1 MKSLHRVTVLFV
13 GILLLITFSCGRK
26 DKTAEA
32 PFQPVLEV
40 KGIQVDM
47 VEMQPGTFSMGCVP
61 DGRKLTGTEEIH
73 QAVIP
78 GYAIMAQPVSPE
90 LWKAVTGKD
99 GKISYDEAVKFAAKV
114 AKWTGLPV
122 QVAWEDQWEYAV
134 RKGWQGEGGIR
145 PVKGIRELTSLWGEE
160 KIGAVVRT
168 ESERAPIASYTK
180 AGDFSFR
187 LTWNTGKP
195 IPPEIYSTFVVNKPP
210 VREAIDYQAMKPG
223 ETFTVNGVSF
233 RMVAIE
239 GGAYT
244 MGATPSQTAFDYA
257 KEDEK
262 PAHDVIVPDFALAET
277 EVTVGLWLAVMGN
290 LPYGNNPRTP
300 EIPVGNVSWYGAQEF
315 ILKLNALTGRK
326 FRLPEEEE
334 WEYAARG
341 GKKGGDLRYA
351 GSTVLG
357 EVAVYTPNGSEK
369 PSKMKPVKSLRP
381 NGLGLYDMSGNAWE
395 WCRNGF
401 YTYGRDEVNDEW
413 RVMRGGSAASLWD
426 ACRVSNRSKIPATSV
441 KSTFGLRLAL

>member
-1 MKSLHRVTVLFV
+1 MKIVHSVTGLFV

-26 DKTAEA
+26 NQTAEA
-32 PFQPVLEV
+32 PFQPVLDV
-40 KGIQVDM
+40 KGIPVEM

-61 DGRKLTGTEEIH
+61 DGRKLTGAEEIH
-73 QAVIP
+73 QVVIP
-78 GYAIMAQPVSPE
+78 GYAIMAQQVSPE

-122 QVAWEDQWEYAV
+122 QVAWEDQWEYAA
-134 RKGWQGEGGIR
+134 RKGWLGDGGIH
-145 PVKGIRELTSLWGEE
+145 PVKGIRELTSRWDDE

-168 ESERAPIASYTK
+168 ETERAPIASYTK
-180 AGDFSFR
+180 AGDISFR
-187 LTWNTGKP
+187 LTWNTGKA
-195 IPPEIYSTFVVNKPP
+195 IPSEVYSTIVENKPP
-210 VREAIDYQAMKPG
+210 IREAIDYQAMKPG
-223 ETFTVNGVSF
+223 ETLTVNGVSF
-233 RMVAIE
+233 KMIAIE
-239 GGAYT
+239 GGAFT

-262 PAHDVIVPDFALAET
+262 PAHDVIVSDFALGET
-277 EVTVGLWLAVMGN
+277 EVTVGLWQAVMGS

-315 ILKLNALTGRK
+315 IMKLNALTGRK

-369 PSKMKPVKSLRP
+369 PARMKPVKSLRP

-401 YTYGRDEVNDEW
+401 HLYGKEEVHDEW